1 METSL
6 TPDELSRVASA
17 LKDAI
22 ASIADAFTKIL
33 RKVIR
38 CFRKLAKQLDQKWQR
53 RNRRAIARSR
63 RNNLYLKSVGRCR

>member
-1 METSL
+1 MRTNP
-6 TPDELSRVASA
+6 TPEELSRAAAV

-22 ASIADAFTKIL
+22 ASIADAFVRVV

-38 CFRKLAKQLDQKWQR
+38 YFRKLAKSLDPKRQR

>member
-1 METSL
+1 MRTNP
-6 TPDELSRVASA
+6 TPEELSRAAAA

-22 ASIADAFTKIL
+22 ASIADAFVRVV

-38 CFRKLAKQLDQKWQR
+38 CFRKLAKSLDPKWQR